1 MTLDSW
7 LVARLA
13 RELDVMLRGARIQS
27 VQTLRHGVIFLCYRR
42 GVHIALHAR
51 LDSSDPMVGAYECA
65 RPEKESGPTGWLGD
79 VAPLLRGASI
89 EAVSVVP
96 HDRVMIFDVS
106 SRSAFG
112 VPSRSRLVFEIQP
125 RKANALVLRAGHD
138 AKSWV
143 IVAAEK
149 QFAQSGVRRVAVGSS
164 YEPPPAR
171 RSTLDRAQFI
181 VAARELSNADAK
193 GWERLLAAHDPRCTP
208 TLAKE
213 VVHRFT
219 TQGEPQ
225 RAHAALLG
233 WTAVCQEVEAALERM
248 GSVYFWSEGETV
260 ALCHL
265 IQLSWPSW
273 QMGTIESLN
282 DLSARALREQPASV
296 AGSPR
301 VTIKKRLQ
309 TMLARCEQEV
319 QSLERSLDVAQQ
331 ADRWRAAGETIY
343 ANLSDIP
350 PNSREFIAPDGA
362 RTALDPLL
370 TPKQNA
376 AEYFRKYKKARS
388 SVAPVRARL
397 QTLQNNREY
406 WEHLLW
412 EAERDDLDAAQR
424 GLLMAELAAAIGMKR
439 QEKKTKRTA
448 APHPRVELS
457 DGAVAYVGRSPK
469 ENERLTFSVAGP
481 NDYWFHARGLPGAHV
496 IVKTN
501 GIPLVQKQIQEA
513 AALAAAHSRGA
524 GAKSVDVDY
533 TRRKHVRRR
542 GGGRAGLVWYTDF
555 ATIRVNP

>member
-1 MTLDSW
+1 M
-7 LVARLA
+7 
-13 RELDVMLRGARIQS
+13 
-27 VQTLRHGVIFLCYRR
+27 
-42 GVHIALHAR
+42 
-51 LDSSDPMVGAYECA
+51 SS
-65 RPEKESGPTGWLGD
+65 K
-79 VAPLLRGASI
+79 
-89 EAVSVVP
+89 
-96 HDRVMIFDVS
+96 S
-106 SRSAFG
+106 SRAKQMLWCCG
-112 VPSRSRLVFEIQP
+112 QP
-125 RKANALVLRAGHD
+125 TTQKAGSSSLL
-138 AKSWV
+138 
-143 IVAAEK
+143 EK
-149 QFAQSGVRRVAVGSS
+149 QFAQSGARRVAVGSP

-171 RSTLDRAQFI
+171 RTTLDRAQFI
-181 VAARELSNADAK
+181 VAARELTNADAK

-219 TQGEPQ
+219 AQGELQ
-225 RAHAALLG
+225 RAHAALHG
-233 WTAVCQEVEAALERM
+233 WTAVCQEVEGALERM
-248 GSVYFWSEGETV
+248 GPVYFWSEDETV

-265 IQLSWPSW
+265 IPLSWPSW
-273 QMGTIESLN
+273 HMATTSHSTN
-282 DLSARALREQPASV
+282 YARELFASSPPAS

-301 VTIKKRLQ
+301 ETIKKRLQ

-319 QSLERSLDVAQQ
+319 QSLERSLDLAQQ

-350 PNSREFIAPDGA
+350 PNSREFIASDGA
-362 RTALDPLL
+362 RTTLDPLL

-388 SVAPVRARL
+388 SMAPVRARL
-397 QTLQNNREY
+397 QTLQSNREY

-412 EAERDDLDAAQR
+412 EAERDDLDAAQH
-424 GLLMAELAAAIGMKR
+424 GVLMAELAAAIGMKR
-439 QEKKTKRTA
+439 REKKTKRTA
-448 APHPRVELS
+448 APYPRVELS

-481 NDYWFHARGLPGAHV
+481 NDYWFHARGVPGAHV

-501 GIPLVQKQIQEA
+501 GIPLAQNQIQEA
-513 AALAAAHSRGA
+513 AALAAAHSRAA